1 MTECL
6 SCDLKRVELLQ
17 TTINNMDKNEINEAF
32 RQRTKK
38 QAVEI
43 IKFCKSLKYD
53 YIDRV
58 VINQLV
64 KSSSSVAANYR
75 AACRA
80 RSKAEFFSKLC
91 IVVEEAD
98 ETVFWLDVV
107 KETGINESEQLK
119 ILTQESFEILKIVA
133 KARKNTD

>member
-1 MTECL
+1 
-6 SCDLKRVELLQ
+6 
-17 TTINNMDKNEINEAF
+17 MDKNEINEAF
-32 RQRTKK
+32 RHRTKK

-64 KSSSSVAANYR
+64 KCSSSVAANYR

-98 ETVFWLDVV
+98 ETVFWLDVI
-107 KETGINESEQLK
+107 KESGIDDSETLKTLARESL
-119 ILTQESFEILKIVA
+119 EILKIVA
-133 KARKNTD
+133 MARRTNQVISRLND

>member
-1 MTECL
+1 
-6 SCDLKRVELLQ
+6 
-17 TTINNMDKNEINEAF
+17 MDKGEINELF

-43 IKFCKSLKYD
+43 IKFCKSLRQD
-53 YIDRV
+53 YIDKV
-58 VINQLV
+58 IINQLV

-98 ETVFWLDVV
+98 ETVFWLEVIR
-107 KETGINESEQLK
+107 ETGINETDHLK
-119 ILTQESFEILKIVA
+119 KLTQESLEILKIVA
-133 KARKNTD
+133 KARKNTDL